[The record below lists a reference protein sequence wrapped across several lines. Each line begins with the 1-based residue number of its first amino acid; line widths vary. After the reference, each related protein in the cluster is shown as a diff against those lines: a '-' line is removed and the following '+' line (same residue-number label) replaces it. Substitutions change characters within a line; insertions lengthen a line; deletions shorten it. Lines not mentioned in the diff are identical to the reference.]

1 MPLSVRFAPKATAKS
16 SASTAAKPEQLSSRQ
31 LLLPYRACAGNC
43 HYAHR
48 MGPLIREP
56 RRASGNDFGPSR
68 LDTDMACRSG
78 SSLRNVSLAAG
89 VEVCSWFGA
98 RGCLWFSRT
107 PGPGMVDCTDN
118 RLSARVDVNVLDDD
132 SLRIRCL
139 RKVWYLW
146 RGVHCGVTIDARP
159 RNECRRKQLGL
170 RSEGLKFRT
179 VRCTSKN
186 GIVDRLQRQARAMR
200 ALILTLS
207 VLGIVVGA
215 HSAEAGL
222 NTTPRETPASVDSA
236 TLLTDVANRRTE
248 DRIGLSKTNR
258 REVQRRLTRLG
269 FGTKINGKFDDST
282 RDAIG
287 RWQEEHAYPKT
298 GFLNTA
304 QHEALLSEGVPTE
317 ADKSDHQDR
326 RRARGRAHNSRRA
339 GGPIGA
345 IGGAVHHVVGGVVG
359 LFHR

>member
-1 MPLSVRFAPKATAKS
+1 
-16 SASTAAKPEQLSSRQ
+16 
-31 LLLPYRACAGNC
+31 
-43 HYAHR
+43 
-48 MGPLIREP
+48 
-56 RRASGNDFGPSR
+56 
-68 LDTDMACRSG
+68 
-78 SSLRNVSLAAG
+78 
-89 VEVCSWFGA
+89 
-98 RGCLWFSRT
+98 
-107 PGPGMVDCTDN
+107 
-118 RLSARVDVNVLDDD
+118 
-132 SLRIRCL
+132 
-139 RKVWYLW
+139 
-146 RGVHCGVTIDARP
+146 
-159 RNECRRKQLGL
+159 
-170 RSEGLKFRT
+170 
-179 VRCTSKN
+179 
-186 GIVDRLQRQARAMR
+186 MR
-200 ALILTLS
+200 ALILVLS
-207 VLGIVVGA
+207 VVGIFVGA

-222 NTTPRETPASVDSA
+222 SITPREALESDTA
-236 TLLTDVANRRTE
+236 TLADVTNRRTE

-317 ADKSDHQDR
+317 AGKSDHQDR

-359 LFHR
+359 LCHR

>member
-1 MPLSVRFAPKATAKS
+1 
-16 SASTAAKPEQLSSRQ
+16 
-31 LLLPYRACAGNC
+31 
-43 HYAHR
+43 
-48 MGPLIREP
+48 
-56 RRASGNDFGPSR
+56 
-68 LDTDMACRSG
+68 
-78 SSLRNVSLAAG
+78 
-89 VEVCSWFGA
+89 
-98 RGCLWFSRT
+98 
-107 PGPGMVDCTDN
+107 
-118 RLSARVDVNVLDDD
+118 
-132 SLRIRCL
+132 
-139 RKVWYLW
+139 
-146 RGVHCGVTIDARP
+146 
-159 RNECRRKQLGL
+159 
-170 RSEGLKFRT
+170 
-179 VRCTSKN
+179 
-186 GIVDRLQRQARAMR
+186 MR

-222 NTTPRETPASVDSA
+222 NTTPRETLDSA
-236 TLLTDVANRRTE
+236 TLTDVTNRRTE

-304 QHEALLSEGVPTE
+304 QHEALLSEGATE
-317 ADKSDHQDR
+317 AGKSDRQER
-326 RRARGRAHNSRRA
+326 RRAGGRAHYSRHA

-359 LFHR
+359 LFRR

>member
-1 MPLSVRFAPKATAKS
+1 
-16 SASTAAKPEQLSSRQ
+16 
-31 LLLPYRACAGNC
+31 
-43 HYAHR
+43 
-48 MGPLIREP
+48 
-56 RRASGNDFGPSR
+56 
-68 LDTDMACRSG
+68 
-78 SSLRNVSLAAG
+78 
-89 VEVCSWFGA
+89 
-98 RGCLWFSRT
+98 
-107 PGPGMVDCTDN
+107 
-118 RLSARVDVNVLDDD
+118 
-132 SLRIRCL
+132 
-139 RKVWYLW
+139 
-146 RGVHCGVTIDARP
+146 
-159 RNECRRKQLGL
+159 
-170 RSEGLKFRT
+170 LKFGT

-186 GIVDRLQRQARAMR
+186 RIVGRLQRQARAMR

-207 VLGIVVGA
+207 VLGIVGGA
-215 HSAEAGL
+215 YSAEAGL

-317 ADKSDHQDR
+317 AGKSDHQDHR
-326 RRARGRAHNSRRA
+326 RRAGGHAHYSRRA

>member
-1 MPLSVRFAPKATAKS
+1 
-16 SASTAAKPEQLSSRQ
+16 
-31 LLLPYRACAGNC
+31 
-43 HYAHR
+43 
-48 MGPLIREP
+48 
-56 RRASGNDFGPSR
+56 
-68 LDTDMACRSG
+68 
-78 SSLRNVSLAAG
+78 
-89 VEVCSWFGA
+89 
-98 RGCLWFSRT
+98 
-107 PGPGMVDCTDN
+107 
-118 RLSARVDVNVLDDD
+118 
-132 SLRIRCL
+132 
-139 RKVWYLW
+139 
-146 RGVHCGVTIDARP
+146 
-159 RNECRRKQLGL
+159 
-170 RSEGLKFRT
+170 
-179 VRCTSKN
+179 
-186 GIVDRLQRQARAMR
+186 MR

-222 NTTPRETPASVDSA
+222 NTTPRETPASVD
-236 TLLTDVANRRTE
+236 TTTLTDVANRRTE

-304 QHEALLSEGVPTE
+304 QHEALLSEGATE
-317 ADKSDHQDR
+317 AGKSDHRDHR
-326 RRARGRAHNSRRA
+326 RRAGGHAHYSRRA

-359 LFHR
+359 IFHR